1 MNPSVSAR
9 AVTWLECEKVPLAS
23 DAQGSKTP
31 PETNMMRAA
40 RQTGCGGLNQQS
52 ELLPARIR
60 TRNSREA
67 AADTGWRNPG
77 ENSLRERSAGI

>member
-1 MNPSVSAR
+1 MNPAESAR
-9 AVTWLECEKVPLAS
+9 AVTWLKYEKVPLAS
-23 DAQGSKTP
+23 DAQGSQTP
-31 PETNMMRAA
+31 SETNMMRAA

-60 TRNSREA
+60 IRNSREA
-67 AADTGWRNPG
+67 AADEGWRNPG